1 MNERKPLLKRTLLSL
16 AVGVAFSVTS
26 AIADDHND
34 LSFQR
39 IASFPAFK
47 NYDIDTQ
54 SVAEIVAASR
64 NGEMLMYTDSANESL
79 AFVDIKNPAEPKPL
93 GTVAVGGEPTS
104 VAVKR
109 QYALVGVNTSVD
121 FVNPSGKL
129 SIINIHT
136 QQIIREIELGG
147 QPDSVAVSPD
157 GHYAA
162 IAIENERDED
172 LGDGRPPQH
181 PPGFLVIVDLHG
193 HPHHWATRTVELVGL
208 ADRFPEDPEPE
219 YVDINDDNIAV
230 VTLQENNHI
239 VHVDLANGKVID
251 DYSAGTVD
259 LNQIDIEEN
268 DLIELTDELHEVPRE
283 PDGVS
288 WIDHE
293 HFATADEGDLDG
305 GSRGFTVFNRDGT
318 VAYDPANAVEHVI
331 VRHGHYPENRS
342 ENKGNEPENVETG
355 AYGNHQLLFVGSER
369 ASVVLV
375 YKLHHKHRKSPEL
388 LQVLPTLVK
397 PEGLLAIPHRS
408 LFIAAGEEDERGD
421 KIRGGLSIYR
431 LGKATYP
438 TVASVD
444 RAEGTPIPWGALSGL
459 AIDVKDDDTGYTIM
473 DSFYQQ
479 SRILKMDVDDIPAII
494 TDEIVLKDTYGKL
507 AAIARDPDTVIN
519 VDLTVN
525 LDPEGI
531 ATRKHGG
538 FWLASEGSGPTNDD
552 PEVTSLNLLLKVSK
566 AGTIKEVVKLPYSVN
581 TRQVR
586 FGFEGVTSVGSGKHE
601 VVYVAFQREWLG
613 DKPGHVRIGRYHTE
627 TKKWKFY
634 YYPLEAPQSAN
645 GGWVGLSEI
654 AHLGGKRFAVIE
666 RDNQA
671 GPDAVIKRIYSFS
684 IAGLT
689 PLADHHTPNF
699 PVVKKKLVR
708 DLMPDLE
715 ATGGLV
721 LEKIEGLAASKDGDV
736 LVVNDND
743 GVDDSNGETQLLHFE
758 ELLGDKDGHDDEDDE
773 KEND

>member
-1 MNERKPLLKRTLLSL
+1 MNQRKPFLKQTLLSL
-16 AVGVAFSVTS
+16 AVSVAFSVTS

-34 LSFQR
+34 LSFKR
-39 IASFPAFK
+39 IASFPAFE
-47 NYDIDTQ
+47 NYDINTQ

-64 NGEMLMYTDSANESL
+64 NGMMLMYTDSANESL
-79 AFVDIKNPAEPKPL
+79 GFVDIKNPANPQPL
-93 GTVAVGGEPTS
+93 GAVGVGGEPTS
-104 VAVKR
+104 VAVRR

-136 QQIIREIELGG
+136 QQIIREIDLGG

-181 PPGFLVIVDLHG
+181 PPGFLVIVDLNG
-193 HPHHWATRTVELVGL
+193 HPHHWATRTVKLVGL
-208 ADRFPEDPEPE
+208 ADPDRFPEDPEPE
-219 YVDINDDNIAV
+219 YVDINDENIAV

-239 VHVDLANGKVID
+239 VHVDLASGEVID
-251 DYSAGTVD
+251 HYSAGSVD
-259 LNQIDIEEN
+259 LNQIDTVEN
-268 DLIELTDELHEVPRE
+268 RLIELTDELTAVLRE

-288 WIDHE
+288 WIDQE

-305 GSRGFTVFNRDGT
+305 GSRGFTVFNADGT
-318 VAYDPANAVEHVI
+318 VAYDPAEAVEHVI
-331 VRHGHYPENRS
+331 VRHGHYPEERS

-355 AYGNHQLLFVGSER
+355 QYGKHKLLFVGSER

-375 YKLHHKHRKSPEL
+375 YKLHRKHRKPPEL
-388 LQVLPTLVK
+388 LQVLPTMVK
-397 PEGLLAIPHRS
+397 PEGLLAIPHRG
-408 LFIAAGEEDERGD
+408 LFIAAGEEDERED

-431 LGKATYP
+431 LGKVTYP
-438 TVASVD
+438 TVVSEN
-444 RAEGTPIPWGALSGL
+444 RREGTPIPWGALSGL
-459 AIDVKDDDTGYTIM
+459 AIDVKDDDTAYTVM

-479 SRILKMDVDDIPAII
+479 SRILTMDVDDVPASI
-494 TDEIVLKDTYGKL
+494 TDEIVLKDKYGKL
-507 AAIARDPDTVIN
+507 AEIALNPTDAVND
-519 VDLTVN
+519 DLTVN

-538 FWLASEGSGPTNDD
+538 FWVASEGSGPRDGT
-552 PEVTSLNLLLKVSK
+552 PVTSRNLLLKVGK
-566 AGTIKEVVKLPYSVN
+566 AGAIKKVITLPDTVN
-581 TRQVR
+581 ARQVR

-601 VVYVAFQREWLG
+601 VVYVAFQREWDG
-613 DKPGHVRIGRYHTE
+613 DKPGHVRIGRYHTK

-654 AHLGGKRFAVIE
+654 THLGGKRFAVIE

-671 GPDAVIKRIYSFS
+671 GPDAVIKRIYAFS

-721 LEKIEGLAASKDGDV
+721 LEKIEGLAASKDGDI
-736 LVVNDND
+736 LVVNDNY
-743 GVDDSNGETQLLHFE
+743 GVEDSNGETQLLRFE
-758 ELLGDKDGHDDEDDE
+758 ELFGDKHDGDDDE
-773 KEND
+773 KEDD